1 MSARKKRYIKD
12 MSRVIIAVENL
23 RIGGYQRLA
32 LDQAYYLSDISYPA
46 TLLLLNP
53 ESPNLKSFEH
63 SEANL
68 IMSKNLKM
76 VRLSGRRFS
85 DLFTVRKILTSEKTD
100 VIVISHSMRSTVL
113 FSFARLGLAHK
124 VIINT
129 TIHQLPT
136 LSKFNQRIKR
146 FCYSQF
152 GDHIFAYS
160 VAVKKDWEA
169 RFLHFGK
176 RICVLRNGIY
186 AKRLNYS
193 RENSSQDAP
202 RLIFLGRNT
211 SWKGIDTYFKLFNL
225 PIFSEY
231 EGLMMI
237 ANSTAEIQDLANK
250 IGSERIKIFEGA
262 NLADFEP
269 RENDLHIYPSHYGE
283 DAKFTEPISL
293 NCLEM
298 ALLGIPSL
306 VTSSNEHTWPELN
319 MQGAFIE
326 VVWERVDE
334 SQNEL
339 KKKISGLKKID
350 KNEVFQLISISNNVN
365 RHLNTLS

>member
-1 MSARKKRYIKD
+1 

-32 LDQAYYLSDISYPA
+32 LDQAYYLSDISYPS

-63 SEANL
+63 LEANL
-68 IMSKNLKM
+68 IMSKNLKII
-76 VRLSGRRFS
+76 RLSGRRFS
-85 DLFTVRKILTSEKTD
+85 DLFTIRSILKSHKSE

-113 FSFARLGLAHK
+113 FSFARLGLTHK

-136 LSKFNQRIKR
+136 LSRFVQRIKR

-152 GDHIFAYS
+152 GDHLFAYS
-160 VAVKKDWEA
+160 VAVKNDWED
-169 RFLHFGK
+169 RFSHFGK
-176 RICVLRNGIY
+176 QIHVLRNGIY
-186 AKRLNYS
+186 TERLNNAN
-193 RENSSQDAP
+193 ENSSLKAP

-211 SWKGIDTYFKLFNL
+211 SWKGINTYFELFKL

-237 ANSTAEIQDLANK
+237 ANLTAEVQANANK
-250 IGSERIKIFEGA
+250 IGLGRIKIVEGA

-269 RENDLHIYPSHYGE
+269 RENDLHVYPSHYGE

-298 ALLGIPSL
+298 ALIGVPSL
-306 VTSSNEHTWPELN
+306 VTLTNEHTWPELIRE
-319 MQGAFIE
+319 GAFIE
-326 VVWERVDE
+326 VNWENVDDL
-334 SQNEL
+334 QVEL
-339 KKKISGLKKID
+339 KKKLIDLEKID
-350 KNEVFQLISISNNVN
+350 WNEASQLISISNNVN
-365 RHLNTLS
+365 KHLDTLRQIFSNP